1 MKTTTGVLTSTLLA
15 AALAVPAFADN
26 VVKVPRERGAV
37 HQEFKTL
44 LSDYIK
50 EFESGVGRIA
60 LKGDARGDECQVDF
74 YTNQDTTF
82 VTVNVDN
89 GDFYNEFYI
98 DHPTQSFRQVLFQNL
113 TMRDDGVELKVI
125 KRDGGYSILT
135 DGKSLTLTTKADSGK
150 DSTCTFNLA
159 KASFFEGETE

>member
-1 MKTTTGVLTSTLLA
+1 MKTITGVLTSSLLA
-15 AALAVPAFADN
+15 AAMALPAYADN
-26 VVKVPRERGAV
+26 VMKVPRERGAV

-44 LSDYIK
+44 LSDYLK
-50 EFESGVGRIA
+50 EFQSGVGRIA

-74 YTNQDTTF
+74 YTNQNTTF
-82 VTVNVDN
+82 VTVNVDD

-113 TMRDDGVELKVI
+113 TMRDDGVELKVV

-135 DGKSLTLTTKADSGK
+135 DGKSLTLTTKVDSGK

-159 KASFFEGETE
+159 QASFFEGETE

>member
-1 MKTTTGVLTSTLLA
+1 MIKATTITSAFLA
-15 AALAVPAFADN
+15 ITMNAPAFAEN
-26 VVKVPRERGAV
+26 VIKVPRERGAV
-37 HQEFKTL
+37 HQEFKNL

-50 EFESGVGRIA
+50 AFESGVGRIE
-60 LKGDARGDECQVDF
+60 LQGKDGGDECRVDF
-74 YTNQDTTF
+74 YTNEDTTF

-113 TMRDDGVELKVI
+113 TMRDDGVELEVI

-135 DGKSLTLTTKADSGK
+135 DGKILKLTTKADSGK
-150 DSTCTFNLA
+150 DSTCIFNMA
-159 KASFFEGETE
+159 SASFFEGETE